1 MFRVDPV
8 DRDSIATIF
17 QAASPRHVASAALIV
32 LLGTIVNVGA
42 PVVFGWLIDGL
53 ESGNLIFPA
62 VLFALY
68 ALAFALS
75 RFLADVSLKVVE
87 LIELDVIFHAGTRL
101 FDALL
106 RKKASLT
113 HHYQSGFMV
122 ESVKNMQDSYGIYVF
137 LVFMTLVPPLI
148 EAVVSAFV
156 VATVIDW
163 QTGLLVLSYAG
174 VIVVLTYM
182 SNHHVKDKQEK
193 AIESLAE
200 SAEVLGDVVGSFQ
213 VVKAAQAGP
222 WYSKLY
228 RARRQTARQAFR
240 EFHRIRLR
248 FAFGRTVALAV
259 QLVIMFFF
267 SIRLYQS
274 GEITVGE
281 IVIFNGLILQLN
293 RPAEL
298 IAGSIEDLLTARQ
311 LQAGYK
317 TILDYP
323 ELQALVTN
331 DEEQI
336 ALQQARS
343 DESVVWLDK
352 VSFAYDPEKP
362 VFVNL
367 SASFDLGRI
376 NFIVGPSGSG
386 KTTILRLLLR
396 FQEDY
401 EGMIRLAGRDI
412 RTYDESELYSLIGYV
427 PQSPDIVA
435 GTLADNVTLG
445 RDVCDKDILDALEKV
460 GLAATLTRLDEGI
473 HTPVGRR
480 GVVLSGGEMQRVAI
494 ARAILQKPL
503 VLLLDEPS
511 SALDQDTE
519 RNIFQSLRE
528 LGNDLAIIAVTHR
541 TWMVSDDDLVVDV
554 SRFLPVK
561 QLN

>member
-1 MFRVDPV
+1 MFKVDPV
-8 DRDSIATIF
+8 DRDSLATIF
-17 QAASPRHVASAALIV
+17 EAASRRHIAWASLIV
-32 LLGTIVNVGA
+32 LLSTLVNVGA

-53 ESGNLIFPA
+53 ESGDLIFPA

-68 ALAFALS
+68 ALAFALT

-122 ESVKNMQDSYGIYVF
+122 ESVKNMQDSYAIYVF

-156 VATVIDW
+156 VAAVIDW
-163 QTGLLVLSYAG
+163 QIGLLVLSYAG
-174 VIVVLTYM
+174 VIVVLTYI
-182 SNHHVKDKQEK
+182 SNDRVKDKQET

-213 VVKAAQAGP
+213 VVKAAQGGP
-222 WYSKLY
+222 WYSRLY
-228 RARRQTARQAFR
+228 RARRETARQAFR

-259 QLVIMFFF
+259 QLVIMFYV
-267 SIRLYQS
+267 SLRLYQS

-323 ELQALVTN
+323 ELQPLLIKGQNQSASALAQG
-331 DEEQI
+331 DQ
-336 ALQQARS
+336 
-343 DESVVWLDK
+343 SVVWLDK

-362 VFVNL
+362 VFANL
-367 SASFDLGRI
+367 SASFSPGGI
-376 NFIVGPSGSG
+376 NFIVGASGSG

-401 EGMIRLAGRDI
+401 EGMIQLAGRDI
-412 RTYDESELYSLIGYV
+412 QTYNESELYSLIGYV

-435 GTLADNVTLG
+435 GTLAENVTLG
-445 RDVCDKDILDALEKV
+445 RDVPDQAIIDALEKV
-460 GLAATLTRLDEGI
+460 GLNVTLARLEQGI

-480 GVVLSGGEMQRVAI
+480 GVTLSGGEMQRVAI
-494 ARAILQKPL
+494 ARAILQEPL

-519 RNIFQSLRE
+519 RNIFQNLRE
-528 LGNDLAIIAVTHR
+528 LSNDLTVIAVTHR
-541 TWMVSDDDLVVDV
+541 TWMVTDDDIVVDV
-554 SRFLPVK
+554 SRFRPG
-561 QLN
+561 